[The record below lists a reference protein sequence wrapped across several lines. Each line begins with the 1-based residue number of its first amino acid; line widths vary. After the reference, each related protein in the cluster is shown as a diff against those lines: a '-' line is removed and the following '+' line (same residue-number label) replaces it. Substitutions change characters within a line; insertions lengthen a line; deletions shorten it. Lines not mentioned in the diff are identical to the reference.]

1 MNEIVIASL
10 VMAGVLGAAKL
21 LKKFQAA
28 ARTRIEEQVRAP
40 EPRDLGTLTRR
51 SDGSFAPDNQAGGAS

>member
-21 LKKFQAA
+21 LRKLQAA
-28 ARTRIEEQVRAP
+28 TRIRIEEQVRPSAP
-40 EPRDLGTLTRR
+40 SEPRDLGTLSRR
-51 SDGSFAPDNQAGGAS
+51 ADGSFAPDHQPQ

>member
-1 MNEIVIASL
+1 MNEIVIASV

-21 LKKFQAA
+21 LKKWKAA
-28 ARTRIEEQVRAP
+28 ARTKIEEQVRPA

-51 SDGSFAPDNQAGGAS
+51 ADGSFAPENQAGGAA